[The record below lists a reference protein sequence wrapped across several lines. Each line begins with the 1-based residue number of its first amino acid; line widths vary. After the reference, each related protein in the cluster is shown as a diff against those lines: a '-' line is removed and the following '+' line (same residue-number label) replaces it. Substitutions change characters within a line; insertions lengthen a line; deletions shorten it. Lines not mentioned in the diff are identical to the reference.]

1 MNKKLTAVFLWLCVW
16 LALSLQAQ
24 TNVPVA
30 SHELKPGPDDGRIAM
45 ISARLLEQGHYSRH
59 PFDNDYSSK
68 MLDLYLKSLDPQH
81 MHFLQTDLDKFEPY
95 RNRLDDLILKRGD
108 TWPAYEIFTTF
119 RERLEQRTEYA
130 EELLKSEK
138 FDFSADERAQL
149 NRKDQPAPKD
159 LDAAKQIWRERLRFE
174 FLQEKLARSGDKK
187 NYTVKNHTVKLDLK
201 TPLTIPSIETRS
213 VTSPATNITEAEF
226 RSGYTPSKDDL
237 SLAVTA
243 KLPKGTNAAPAVVKP
258 VKPEAQEIAELLI
271 KRYHRNLHIFQE
283 MDREDVLEI
292 YLTSLAHVYD
302 PHTDYMGKSALEQFK
317 IQMSLALFGIGAQLR
332 MDDDGYCNIERLMPG
347 GPAIKSKQ
355 ITEKERIVA
364 VAQSNAAPVDIVGM
378 NLNKSVQLIRGLKGS
393 EVRLTLESPETSE
406 RHVVSL
412 IRDEIPLEDQ
422 QAKSKIIDLP
432 GANGQATRVGVIDLP
447 SFYASFDTIN
457 SKGKSEPRYTSTDVA
472 TLIKKMKEESVRG
485 IVLDLRRN
493 GGGSLE
499 EAIKLTGLFI
509 KEGPVV
515 QVKGPEGDPIIDSDE
530 DPSILWDGPL
540 VVLTSHFSASAS
552 EIVAAALQDYGRAL
566 IVGDSSTHGKGTVQ
580 SLNQLKSFPQM
591 SNLEVTPDPGALKF
605 TIRKFYRASGASTQ
619 FEGVTPDIVLP
630 SVFNYSKDIGEKSL
644 DYPLPWDTI
653 ESAKYEKVDR
663 VAAYL
668 SELKKNS
675 DQRLAKSKDFAYIRE
690 DIANFQKHQEDKTIS
705 LNEKERLKEKAED
718 DARTKARDKERL
730 ARKMPEPKVYE
741 VTLKN
746 AGLPGLPPPVAKTNS
761 VTAKISG
768 SGADAHASASVEV
781 PRAPLGTGELDG
793 DDETPPAVDP
803 TLDETESILVD
814 YLNLLGKVITAKK

>member
-1 MNKKLTAVFLWLCVW
+1 MNKKLMAASLLFVW
-16 LALSLQAQ
+16 LALGLSAQ
-24 TNVPVA
+24 TNAPVA
-30 SHELKPGPDDGRIAM
+30 PHELKPGADDARIAV
-45 ISARLLEQGHYSRH
+45 ITARLLEQGHYSRH
-59 PFDNDYSSK
+59 PFDNEYSSR
-68 MLDLYLKSLDPQH
+68 MLDLYLKALDPQH

-95 RNRLDDLILKRGD
+95 RTRLDDLTLKRGD

-130 EELLKSEK
+130 VVLLKDEK
-138 FDFSADERAQL
+138 FDFSADERVTL
-149 NRKDQPAPKD
+149 NRKDLPAPKD
-159 LDAAKQIWRERLRFE
+159 LDAAKQVWRERLRFE
-174 FLQEKLARSGDKK
+174 FLQEKLARSGEKK
-187 NYTVKNHTVKLDLK
+187 KAAVKK
-201 TPLTIPSIETRS
+201 TDS
-213 VTSPATNITEAEF
+213 
-226 RSGYTPSKDDL
+226 
-237 SLAVTA
+237 
-243 KLPKGTNAAPAVVKP
+243 TNAAPAVTKP
-258 VKPEAQEIAELLI
+258 VKPEAQEIAELLT

-317 IQMSLALFGIGAQLR
+317 ISMSLALFGIGAQLR

-355 ITEKERIVA
+355 LQEKERIVA

-378 NLNKSVQLIRGLKGS
+378 NLNKSVQLIRGPKGS
-393 EVRLTLESPETSE
+393 EVRLTLESPETSV

-422 QAKSKIIDLP
+422 QAKSKILDLP
-432 GANGQATRVGVIDLP
+432 GPNGQTTRVGVIDLP
-447 SFYASFDTIN
+447 SFYASFDTLN
-457 SKGKSEPRYTSTDVA
+457 SRGKSDPRFTSADVA
-472 TLIKKMKEESVRG
+472 ALIKKMKEESVRG

-509 KEGPVV
+509 KDGPVV
-515 QVKGPEGDPIIDSDE
+515 QVKGPEGEPIIDSDE

-540 VVLTSHFSASAS
+540 VVLTSRFSASAS

-591 SNLEVTPDPGALKF
+591 QNLEVTPDPGALKF

-619 FEGVTPDIVLP
+619 FEGVTPDVILP
-630 SVFNYSKDIGEKSL
+630 SVLNYSKDIGEKSL

-653 ESAKYEKVDR
+653 ESAKFEKVDR
-663 VAAYL
+663 VAPYL
-668 SELKKNS
+668 PELKKNS
-675 DQRLAKSKDFAYIRE
+675 EQRVAKSKDFAYVRE
-690 DIANFQKHQEDKTIS
+690 DIANYRKHQEDKTMS

-718 DARTKARDKERL
+718 DARQKARDKERL
-730 ARKMPEPKVYE
+730 ARKAPEPKVYE
-741 VTLKN
+741 ITLKN
-746 AGLPGLPPPVAKTNS
+746 ATLPGLPPPVVKTNS
-761 VTAKISG
+761 LALKLDSSGTSIVTAHAALPSG
-768 SGADAHASASVEV
+768 DPDADED
-781 PRAPLGTGELDG
+781 PAPPE
-793 DDETPPAVDP
+793 VDP

-814 YLNLLGKVITAKK
+814 YLHVLDKVVTAKK

>member
-1 MNKKLTAVFLWLCVW
+1 MNKKLTAGLMLLLCGW
-16 LALSLQAQ
+16 LALAGLQAQ
-24 TNVPVA
+24 TNKPVA
-30 SHELKPGPDDGRIAM
+30 PQELKPGPDDARIAM

-68 MLDLYLKSLDPQH
+68 MLDIYLKSLDPQH

-95 RNRLDDLILKRGD
+95 RNRLDDLILRRGD

-119 RERLEQRTEYA
+119 RERLEQRTAYA
-130 EELLKSEK
+130 EELLKTEK
-138 FDFSADERAQL
+138 FDFSADERVMI

-159 LDAAKQIWRERLRFE
+159 LAAAKQLWRERLRFE

-187 NYTVKNHTVKLDLK
+187 KGFSKVEPSTGGIKWNTNRLVTPHFELATNEPTVKLDLGSGRVAPTGNVKK
-201 TPLTIPSIETRS
+201 TES
-213 VTSPATNITEAEF
+213 TN
-226 RSGYTPSKDDL
+226 
-237 SLAVTA
+237 
-243 KLPKGTNAAPAVVKP
+243 GTPAVAKP
-258 VKPEAQEIAELLI
+258 AKPEAQEIAELLA

-317 IQMSLALFGIGAQLR
+317 ISMSLALFGIGAQLR

-347 GPAIKSKQ
+347 GPALKSKQ
-355 ITEKERIVA
+355 IQEKERIVA
-364 VAQSNAAPVDIVGM
+364 VAQSNSVPVDIVGM
-378 NLNKSVQLIRGLKGS
+378 NLNKAVQLIRGPKGS
-393 EVRLTLESPETSE
+393 EVRLTLESAETSE
-406 RHVVSL
+406 RHIVSI

-422 QAKSKIIDLP
+422 QAKSKIVDLP
-432 GANGQATRVGVIDLP
+432 GPNGQTTRVGVIDLP
-447 SFYASFDTIN
+447 SFYASFDTLN
-457 SKGKSEPRYTSTDVA
+457 SRGKSEPRFTSTDVA
-472 TLIKKMKEESVRG
+472 TLIKKMKEENVRG

-499 EAIKLTGLFI
+499 EAIKLAGLFI
-509 KEGPVV
+509 KDGPVV

-540 VVLTSHFSASAS
+540 VVLTSRFSASAS

-591 SNLEVTPDPGALKF
+591 ANLEVTPDPGALKF
-605 TIRKFYRASGASTQ
+605 TIRKFYRANGASTQ
-619 FEGVTPDIVLP
+619 FEGVRPDIVLP
-630 SVFNYSKDIGEKSL
+630 SVLNYSKDIGEKSL
-644 DYPLPWDTI
+644 DFALPWDTI
-653 ESAKYEKVDR
+653 ESTKFEKVDR
-663 VAAYL
+663 VVPYL
-668 SELKKNS
+668 AELKKGS
-675 DQRLAKSKDFAYIRE
+675 EQRIAKSKDFTYVRE
-690 DIANFQKHQEDKTIS
+690 DIANYVKHQEDKTIS

-718 DARTKARDKERL
+718 DARQKARDKERL
-730 ARKMPEPKVYE
+730 ARKAPEPKVYE

-746 AGLPGLPPPVAKTNS
+746 AGLPGLPPPVAKTND
-761 VTAKISG
+761 VTAKVTG
-768 SGADAHASASVEV
+768 SVPHAS
-781 PRAPLGTGELDG
+781 LGVSDDGE
-793 DDETPPAVDP
+793 DDAPPAVDP

-814 YLNLLGKVITAKK
+814 YLHLLDKVLTAKK

>member
-1 MNKKLTAVFLWLCVW
+1 MKNKITAGLLLLLCIW
-16 LALSLQAQ
+16 LAPGLSAQ
-24 TNVPVA
+24 TNAPVA
-30 SHELKPGPDDGRIAM
+30 AHELKPGPDDGRIAM

-59 PFDNDYSSK
+59 PFDNEYSGK

-95 RNRLDDLILKRGD
+95 RTRLDDLTLRRGD

-119 RERLEQRTEYA
+119 RERLEQRTAYA

-138 FDFSADERAQL
+138 FDFSAAERVVI
-149 NRKDQPAPKD
+149 NRKDQSAPKD
-159 LDAAKQIWRERLRFE
+159 LDAAKQVWRERLRFE
-174 FLQEKLARSGDKK
+174 FLQEKLARSGEKK
-187 NYTVKNHTVKLDLK
+187 KTVKAQLVINDQLK
-201 TPLTIPSIETRS
+201 S
-213 VTSPATNITEAEF
+213 VTRVSISAPTNTVFEDAGIPAHQ
-226 RSGYTPSKDDL
+226 SK
-237 SLAVTA
+237 S
-243 KLPKGTNAAPAVVKP
+243 TNAAPAVAKP
-258 VKPEAQEIAELLI
+258 AKPEAQEIAELLA
-271 KRYHRNLHIFQE
+271 KRYHRSLHMIQE

-317 IQMSLALFGIGAQLR
+317 ISMSLALFGIGAQLR
-332 MDDDGYCNIERLMPG
+332 VDDDGYCNIDRLMPG

-378 NLNKSVQLIRGLKGS
+378 NLNKSVQLIRGLKGT

-406 RHVVSL
+406 RHVVAL

-422 QAKSKIIDLP
+422 QAKSKLIDLP
-432 GANGQATRVGVIDLP
+432 GPNGQTTRVGVIDLP

-457 SKGKSEPRYTSTDVA
+457 SRGKSEPRFTSTDVA
-472 TLIKKMKEESVRG
+472 TLIKKMKAENVRG

-530 DPSILWDGPL
+530 DPAILWDGPL
-540 VVLTSHFSASAS
+540 VVLTSRFSASAS

-591 SNLEVTPDPGALKF
+591 ANLEVTPDPGALKF
-605 TIRKFYRASGASTQ
+605 TIRKFYRASGGSTQ
-619 FEGVTPDIVLP
+619 FEGVTPDVVLP
-630 SVFNYSKDIGEKSL
+630 SVFNYSKDIGEKAL

-653 ESAKYEKVDR
+653 ASAKYDKVDR
-663 VAAYL
+663 VAPYL
-668 SELKKNS
+668 AELMKNS
-675 DQRLAKSKDFAYIRE
+675 DQRLARSKDFTYVRE
-690 DIANFQKHQEDKTIS
+690 DIANYRKHQEDKTVS

-730 ARKMPEPKVYE
+730 ARKAPEPKVYE
-741 VTLKN
+741 LTLKN
-746 AGLPGLPPPVAKTNS
+746 AGLPGLPPPVVKTNA
-761 VTAKISG
+761 VTAKLTG
-768 SGADAHASASVEV
+768 AGADPHASASVPV
-781 PRAPLGTGELDG
+781 PRAPLGEIDG
-793 DDETPPAVDP
+793 DDETPPAVDS

-814 YLNLLGKVITAKK
+814 YLHLLDKVITAKK

>member
-1 MNKKLTAVFLWLCVW
+1 MNKKLTAGLMLLCVW
-16 LALSLQAQ
+16 LVLGLQAQ
-24 TNVPVA
+24 TNAPVA
-30 SHELKPGPDDGRIAM
+30 AHELKPGPDDGRIAM
-45 ISARLLEQGHYSRH
+45 ISARLLEQAHYSRH
-59 PFDNDYSSK
+59 PFDNEYSSK

-81 MHFLQTDLDKFEPY
+81 MHFLQTDLDKFEVW
-95 RNRLDDLILKRGD
+95 RNRLDDLTLQRRGAD

-119 RERLEQRTEYA
+119 RERLEQRTEYVQ
-130 EELLKSEK
+130 ELLKSEK
-138 FDFSADERAQL
+138 FDFSAAERVVI
-149 NRKDQPAPKD
+149 NRKDQSAPKD
-159 LDAAKQIWRERLRFE
+159 LDAAKQVWRERLRFE
-174 FLQEKLARSGDKK
+174 FLQEKLARAGDKK
-187 NYTVKNHTVKLDLK
+187 K
-201 TPLTIPSIETRS
+201 S
-213 VTSPATNITEAEF
+213 A
-226 RSGYTPSKDDL
+226 
-237 SLAVTA
+237 A
-243 KLPKGTNAAPAVVKP
+243 KKVESTNAAPAVAKP
-258 VKPEAQEIAELLI
+258 AKPEAQEIAELLA
-271 KRYHRNLHIFQE
+271 KRYHRSLHMIQE

-317 IQMSLALFGIGAQLR
+317 ISMSLALFGIGAQLR
-332 MDDDGYCNIERLMPG
+332 VDDDGYCNIDRLMPG

-378 NLNKSVQLIRGLKGS
+378 NLNKSVQLIRGLKGT

-406 RHVVSL
+406 RHVVAL
-412 IRDEIPLEDQ
+412 IRDESPLEDQ
-422 QAKSKIIDLP
+422 QAKSKLIDLP
-432 GANGQATRVGVIDLP
+432 GPNGQATRVGVIDLP

-457 SKGKSEPRYTSTDVA
+457 SRGKSEPRFTSADVA
-472 TLIKKMKEESVRG
+472 TLIKKMKAENVRG

-530 DPSILWDGPL
+530 DPAILWDGPL
-540 VVLTSHFSASAS
+540 VVLTSRFSASAS

-591 SNLEVTPDPGALKF
+591 ANLEVTPDPGALKF
-605 TIRKFYRASGASTQ
+605 TIRKFYRASGGSTQ
-619 FEGVTPDIVLP
+619 FEGVTPDVVLP
-630 SVFNYSKDIGEKSL
+630 SVFNYSKDIGEKAL

-653 ESAKYEKVDR
+653 ASAKYDKVDR
-663 VAAYL
+663 VAPYL
-668 SELKKNS
+668 AELMKNS
-675 DQRLAKSKDFAYIRE
+675 DQRLARSKDFTYVRE
-690 DIANFQKHQEDKTIS
+690 DIANYRKHQEDKTVS

-730 ARKMPEPKVYE
+730 ARKAPEPKVYE
-741 VTLKN
+741 LTLKN
-746 AGLPGLPPPVAKTNS
+746 AGLPGLPPPVVKTNA
-761 VTAKISG
+761 VTAKLTG
-768 SGADAHASASVEV
+768 AGADPHASASVPV
-781 PRAPLGTGELDG
+781 PRAPLGEIDG
-793 DDETPPAVDP
+793 DDETPPAVDS

-814 YLNLLGKVITAKK
+814 YLHLLDKVITAKK